1 MKNTIISLMIL
12 LSSVLNAQNYEGVWQ
27 DVENKNLIMIINKIS
42 YDDFKITN
50 YDLNNEVFTDETFLN
65 SYEGMTTYYQDYTEK
80 ISYELNYLI
89 LNDEMH
95 CYNELELAS
104 VYKKID

>member
-1 MKNTIISLMIL
+1 MKNIIISLIVL
-12 LSSVLNAQNYEGVWQ
+12 LSSISNAQNYEGVWQ

-42 YDDFKITN
+42 YDNFKIKN
-50 YDLNNEVFTDETFLN
+50 YDLENEVFTNETFLN
-65 SYEGMTTYYQDYTEK
+65 SYQGMTTYYQDYTEK

-89 LNDEMH
+89 LNDKMH

-104 VYKKID
+104 VYKKIN